1 MIGADALRKLLYREE
16 EEGDLSRR
24 GYHYTQIYDGLLTS
38 AVVEK
43 PAAAAPR
50 SGYKFSLLCL
60 STTFVGCL
68 TMKARNKEKWWVGLF
83 FIMGGYYNA
92 LKAHKQGNG
101 LVGHQSSFWTSAA
114 GCLGLTAR
122 LAMGGGRAGGKMNGL
137 FVLMFGA
144 TAAYD
149 LGRFHMWQE
158 HVSEVRAVV
167 MPERSYDLLQE
178 YVPSGV
184 ETEFVHLLHL
194 VKE

>member
-24 GYHYTQIYDGLLTS
+24 GYHYASVYDGLVSS

-43 PAAAAPR
+43 PAAALPR
-50 SGYKFSLLCL
+50 SGYRFSAVCL
-60 STTFVGCL
+60 ATTFVGCL

-101 LVGHQSSFWTSAA
+101 LVGHQSSFWTSLA
-114 GCLGLTAR
+114 GLLGLGAR
-122 LAMGGGRAGGKMNGL
+122 LSMGGGAGRANRVFL
-137 FVLMFGA
+137 TAFGA
-144 TAAYD
+144 VALYD

-158 HVSEVRAVV
+158 HVSEVRAIVT
-167 MPERSYDLLQE
+167 PERSYDLLHE
-178 YVPSGV
+178 YVPSSV
-184 ETEFVHLLHL
+184 ETEFVNLLYL
-194 VKE
+194 IKD